1 MPTIFVSNNTHMILN
16 FLMLGTKQHCKVV
29 GLLIQVNKL
38 VKSKVVQLMLA
49 TKPFCMIFA
58 LLILDTR
65 KHYRDV
71 ELLISIPR
79 LVGSNFV

>member
-1 MPTIFVSNNTHMILN
+1 
-16 FLMLGTKQHCKVV
+16 
-29 GLLIQVNKL
+29 
-38 VKSKVVQLMLA
+38 VVQLMLA